1 MHWPDQVEAAREV
14 DIETRR
20 ADDAPAHRTT
30 IWAVVDDGDVFVRSW
45 RGATSRWH
53 REITAYPAAVLHV
66 EGEAIPVR
74 AVAATDPGSV
84 ERASAGYRRK
94 YGDSSVVDSMVREEI
109 LDTTIRLEPEG

>member
-1 MHWPDQVEAAREV
+1 MKWPDQIEAAREV

-20 ADDAPAHRTT
+20 AEDAPAHRTT

-45 RGATSRWH
+45 RGAGSRWY
-53 REITAYPAAVLHV
+53 REITANPVAVLHV
-66 EGEAIPVR
+66 EGDANPVR
-74 AVAATDPGSV
+74 AVAATDQESV

>member
-1 MHWPDQVEAAREV
+1 MKWPDQIEEAREV

-20 ADDAPAHRTT
+20 AEDAPAHRTT

-45 RGATSRWH
+45 RGAGSRWY
-53 REITAYPAAVLHV
+53 REITANPVAVLHV
-66 EGEAIPVR
+66 EGEANPVR
-74 AVAATDPGSV
+74 AVAATDQESV

-109 LDTTIRLEPEG
+109 LDTAIRLEPEG